1 MDVLFRFS
9 SYLDT
14 FCAHKQL
21 VTSRQM
27 PVTVDDDS
35 VSKAVIS
42 ADGSTGSRTDPTNSG
57 DPKAKVAAA
66 KAQIETCM
74 GCPTR
79 VQDCLHLTGI
89 EH

>member
-1 MDVLFRFS
+1 MMIV
-9 SYLDT
+9 
-14 FCAHKQL
+14 
-21 VTSRQM
+21 SRSAWFFQFI
-27 PVTVDDDS
+27 
-35 VSKAVIS
+35 VILIL